1 MRGEKL
7 TSDPTT
13 TTKIQEGLDP
23 ATAEG
28 GDPLTRV
35 RVGLAPASLFFWPVC
50 GSERGCGVT
59 VVDGMDF
66 LDLES

>member
-35 RVGLAPASLFFWPVC
+35 RVWVSSRELYFFGLFV
-50 GSERGCGVT
+50 GERGCGVT